1 MSTSRCVS
9 LHGIHPMDRPH
20 TDSQA
25 FITRC
30 GSNSFGMRVHVES
43 CISPRIGKISFDRR
57 WTDFQTFITRCGDNP
72 LKLHVNSEPFHISV
86 CHSIASTH
94 RVGNGLTRIP
104 SHPDVLTP
112 IETTRKLGVVHVS
125 VCILFITKH
134 QWTNDVRTLQ
144 LS

>member
-9 LHGIHPMDRPH
+9 LHDIYPLDRPH

-43 CISPRIGKISFDRR
+43 CISPRIAKISFDRR
-57 WTDFQTFITRCGDNP
+57 RTDFQTFITRCGDNP

-86 CHSIASTH
+86 CHSIANTH
-94 RVGNGLTRIP
+94 WVGNGLTRIP
-104 SHPDVLTP
+104 SHLDVLTP
-112 IETTRKLGVVHVS
+112 IEAERKLGVLHVS

-134 QWTNDVRTLQ
+134 QWTGDGHTLQ